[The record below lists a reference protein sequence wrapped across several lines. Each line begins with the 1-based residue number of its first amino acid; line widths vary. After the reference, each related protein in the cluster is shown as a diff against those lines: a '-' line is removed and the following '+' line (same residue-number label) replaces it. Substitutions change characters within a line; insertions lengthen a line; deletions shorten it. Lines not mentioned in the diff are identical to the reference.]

1 MSIEPHPDLS
11 ARGSFLAEVRAR
23 IDARLEEVLQAAQA
37 DAERAGPEPAA
48 VVAALAA
55 LVRRGGKRLRP
66 ALLTAAYL
74 AGGGPLTTQGHW
86 PRAVTDA
93 GAAFEL
99 LQAYFLVHDDWM
111 DGDRERRGGPAVHAA
126 LEARHASPH
135 LGASLAVLAGDYA
148 SGLAHAVL
156 AEIDASPAVVVEA
169 TRLFCRM
176 EQEVVLGQTLDLTLG
191 DLRGT
196 RLETGA
202 DAAAVDRMHAL
213 KTGSYTVH
221 GPLAIGAALALAPAP
236 VRAALGAFG
245 APLGVA
251 FQLRDDLLG
260 TFGDPSDTGKPVG
273 SDLRTGKRTAL
284 VASAFARASAK
295 DRARLTQ
302 VLGQGDALD
311 PRDLAFA
318 VELLERCGARADLEA
333 RIAALHDEAVAALAP
348 LGADAALLV
357 GLAGAIARRS
367 K

>member
-23 IDARLEEVLQAAQA
+23 IDARLEEVLRAAQA

-74 AGGGPLTTQGHW
+74 AGGGTLTEGAW

-93 GAAFEL
+93 GVAFEL

-156 AEIDASPAVVVEA
+156 AELDAPAVVVVEA

-196 RLETGA
+196 RAETGA

-284 VASAFARASAK
+284 VASAFGRASAE

-302 VLGQGDALD
+302 VLGQGDALH

-348 LGADAALLV
+348 LGDRASLLV

>member
-11 ARGSFLAEVRAR
+11 VRGSFLADVRAR
-23 IDARLEEVLQAAQA
+23 IDARLEEVLQAAQV

-74 AGGGPLTTQGHW
+74 AGGGTLKQGAW

-93 GAAFEL
+93 GVAFEL

-156 AEIDASPAVVVEA
+156 AEMDAPPAVVVEA

-191 DLRGT
+191 DLRGPDAA
-196 RLETGA
+196 TGA

-221 GPLAIGAALALAPAP
+221 GPLAIGAALALAPLS

-284 VASAFARASAK
+284 VASAFARASAQ
-295 DRARLTQ
+295 DRARLAQ

-357 GLAGAIARRS
+357 ELAGAIARRS

>member
-11 ARGSFLAEVRAR
+11 ARGSFLAEVRAAV
-23 IDARLEEVLQAAQA
+23 DARLEEVLRAAMG
-37 DAERAGPEPAA
+37 DAERAGGEPAA
-48 VVAALAA
+48 VVAALVE

-74 AGGGPLTTQGHW
+74 AGGGDRPA
-86 PRAVTDA
+86 PRAVVDA
-93 GAAFEL
+93 GVAFEL

-156 AEIDASPAVVVEA
+156 AEIDAPAAVVVEA

-191 DLRGT
+191 DLRGSHAA
-196 RLETGA
+196 TGA
-202 DAAAVDRMHAL
+202 DAAAVERMHAL

-221 GPLAIGAALALAPAP
+221 GPLAIGAALALAPNA
-236 VRAALGAFG
+236 VRAALTAFG

-284 VASAFARASAK
+284 IAAAFARVAAP
-295 DRARLTQ
+295 DRARL
-302 VLGQGDALD
+302 VALLGQGDALSAA
-311 PRDLAFA
+311 DLASGIA
-318 VELLERCGARADLEA
+318 LLEDCGARAALEA
-333 RIAALHDEAVAALAP
+333 RIAALHDEAVAALTP
-348 LGADAALLV
+348 LGPRASLLV
-357 GLAGAIARRS
+357 DLAGAIARRS
-367 K
+367 R